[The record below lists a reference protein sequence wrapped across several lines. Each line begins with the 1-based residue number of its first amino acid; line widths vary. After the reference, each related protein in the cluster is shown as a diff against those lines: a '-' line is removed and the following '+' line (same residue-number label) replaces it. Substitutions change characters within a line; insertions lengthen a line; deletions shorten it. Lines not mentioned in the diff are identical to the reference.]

1 MARLRKT
8 NKHLPKYVTVI
19 HGSYWYRAPKRKP
32 ERLAAVGEEAEMYR
46 KLAGLMM
53 PEDPSELTTLRACL
67 DRYEREVVPTL
78 AKRTQKDYHRHLNVL
93 RATFGDRHPGDLKPR
108 DIGRFLDVPKGKIQ
122 RNRIV
127 AVLSAVY
134 SKIVGRWYVEGVHSN
149 PCMKVER
156 NESHKRTRYITD
168 TEYLAVYALMPTRV
182 QITMDLALI
191 TGQRQGDLLSLKWEK
206 VHETGVDFQQGKTGK
221 KITIPFIPPT
231 EQEPTP
237 YDPLKETLARAKVLL
252 PEIPKVYVIRTMPR
266 ELVPGQ
272 KPKGGQPYSSEGFR
286 AIWQRG
292 MAKALK
298 LGAVKERF
306 TFHDIRAK
314 CVSDSASLEDAMTRA
329 GHQSMTMTRS
339 VYDRGTRV
347 ASQGKLPQLETPPFS
362 KKQEGAA

>member
-1 MARLRKT
+1 MARIRKT

-32 ERLAAVGEEAEMYR
+32 ERLATVGDEAQMYR

-53 PEDPSELTTLRACL
+53 PEDPGSLTTLRACL

-78 AKRTQKDYHRHLNVL
+78 AKRTQKDYHRHLSVL
-93 RATFGDRHPGDLKPR
+93 RANFGDRHPADLLPR

-134 SKIVGRWYVEGVHSN
+134 TKIVGRWYVEGVTNN
-149 PCMKVER
+149 PCAKVER
-156 NESHKRTRYITD
+156 NQSHKRTRYITD
-168 TEYLAVYALMPTRV
+168 AEYLAVYALMPARV
-182 QITMDLALI
+182 QIAMDLALI
-191 TGQRQGDLLSLKWEK
+191 TGQRQGDLLSLKNDQIHDK
-206 VHETGVDFQQGKTGK
+206 GIDFQQGKTGK
-221 KITIPFIPPT
+221 KITIPFIVPT
-231 EQEPTP
+231 EADPTP
-237 YDPLKETLARAKVLL
+237 YDPLRVTIDRANALL
-252 PEIPKVYVIRTMPR
+252 PMIPKTFVIRTMPR
-266 ELVPGQ
+266 RLKDGQ
-272 KPKGGQPYSSEGFR
+272 KPKGGQPYTPEGFR

-292 MAKALK
+292 MAKAVR
-298 LGAVKERF
+298 LGLIKERF

-339 VYDRGTRV
+339 VYDRGTRI
-347 ASQGKLPQLETPPFS
+347 ASQGRLPELETPQLP
-362 KKQEGAA
+362 KKQDGAA

>member
-1 MARLRKT
+1 MARPRSS

-32 ERLAAVGEEAEMYR
+32 QRLAAVGEEAEMYR
-46 KLAGLMM
+46 KLAGLMI
-53 PEDPSELTTLRACL
+53 PEDPGALTTVRACL

-78 AKRTQKDYHRHLNVL
+78 APRTQKDYHRHLNTL
-93 RATFGDRHPGDLKPR
+93 RASFGELHPNELKPR
-108 DIGRFLDVPKGKIQ
+108 DVGRFLDVSKGKIQ
-122 RNRIV
+122 RNRVV

-134 SKIVGRWYVEGVHSN
+134 SKMVGRWYVADTN
-149 PCMKVER
+149 PCLKVER

-168 TEYLAVYALMPTRV
+168 AEYLAVYSLMPTRV
-182 QITMDLALI
+182 QIAMDLALI
-191 TGQRQGDLLSLKWEK
+191 TGQRQGDLLSLKNEQIHEK
-206 VHETGVDFQQGKTGK
+206 GIDFKQGKTGK
-221 KITIPFIPPT
+221 KITIPFVPPT
-231 EQEPTP
+231 DAEPNP
-237 YDPLKETLARAKVLL
+237 YDPLRMTIDRANALL
-252 PEIPKVYVIRTMPR
+252 PMIPKTYVIRTMPR
-266 ELVPGQ
+266 KAFREGQ
-272 KPKGGQPYSSEGFR
+272 KPKGGQPYTCEGFR

-298 LGAVKERF
+298 RGVIKERF

-347 ASQGKLPQLETPPFS
+347 ASQGKLPQLATPLPR
-362 KKQEGAA
+362 KKQDGAA